1 MDMKKLYFLVF
12 FLLSACLKDAADAEL
27 PARTQYTLTITAGEG
42 GSVSP
47 EATGTYD
54 AGATVTIS
62 ATPDAGYE
70 FDRWQGS
77 DFDNSGCAFALY
89 CRTAITINSNRDVQ
103 AFFKSQSE

>member
-12 FLLSACLKDAADAEL
+12 FLLLACLKDAADAEL

-70 FDRWQGS
+70 FDRWLGS

-89 CRTAITINSNRDVQ
+89 CRTAITINSNRDVP